1 MRPGM
6 FHDIPRAMLVR
17 VRELVQIYS
26 RERTAG
32 TPRMKRLRQ
41 IPPDVGKFIAIVA
54 AAAPAGRCIEVGTS
68 AGYSTLWLA
77 LGCRAA
83 GRRITTYEI
92 LDEKAE
98 LARQTFEAAGAGD
111 VVELVHGDALD
122 HLPGGAE
129 LPAGELRHTRY
140 WMRRLSLPGRPSR
153 RPVPVMLS
161 SWFMGMLWI
170 TCQDRKTSPSAFSTP
185 RRKSMTV
192 VMRRWCRVAS
202 LLQTTQSIMKRYCGP
217 CSIERWET
225 RDLTL

>member
-1 MRPGM
+1 M

-17 VRELVQIYS
+17 MRELEQIDS
-26 RERTAG
+26 RDRTDG

-77 LGCRAA
+77 LGGPAA

-92 LDEKAE
+92 LD
-98 LARQTFEAAGAGD
+98 
-111 VVELVHGDALD
+111 
-122 HLPGGAE
+122 
-129 LPAGELRHTRY
+129 
-140 WMRRLSLPGRPSR
+140 RRLSLPGRPSR

-192 VMRRWCRVAS
+192 VMRRWCPAWCRVAS